1 MLSRSRSP
9 ETMKLDSQ
17 RRRFGLVLVAGT
29 SLLVALWTGL
39 VRLGWNLPV
48 PAERL
53 PSLHGPLMITGF
65 LGTPIRLER
74 AVALDRYWPYGVPI
88 FAALATVALVAGL
101 PLAIAALSAAMGSL
115 VLTAVFASLY
125 RRYPSEHF
133 ITMTLSALS
142 WFLGNLLWLSGAPL
156 YEIAPWWTGFLVLM
170 IAGERLELS
179 RIVRLSYRGRIL
191 FFLAN
196 GLVLLGLGLSLVAK
210 ESSIRLS
217 GLGIISLSLWLIR
230 YDIAWRNAGRSGL
243 PRFMAVALLLGYLW
257 LGFGGFLWTVY
268 PDFFTAG
275 PEYDAMLHA
284 IFLGFVFSMI
294 FAHAPVIFP
303 SITGIMIPFR
313 KSFYLHLALLHASL
327 ALRIFGDFQETV
339 ALRQWGGLLNVAA
352 ILLFL
357 ANNVWAATHVKRISM
372 TGS

>member
-1 MLSRSRSP
+1 
-9 ETMKLDSQ
+9 MKLDSQ
-17 RRRFGLVLVAGT
+17 RRRFGLVLVAGI

-39 VRLGWNLPV
+39 ARLGWTLPV
-48 PAERL
+48 PSERL
-53 PSLHGPLMITGF
+53 PALHGPLMITGF
-65 LGTPIRLER
+65 LGTLIGLER

-88 FAALATVALVAGL
+88 FTALATVALVAGL
-101 PLAIAALSAAMGSL
+101 PLAIAALSAGMGSL
-115 VLTAVFASLY
+115 VLAAVFASLY

-142 WFLGNLLWLSGAPL
+142 WFLGNLLWLSGASL

-179 RIVRLSYRGRIL
+179 RIVRLSYRSRIL

-196 GLVLLGLGLSLVAK
+196 GLLLLGLGLSLVAK
-210 ESSIRLS
+210 ESAIRLG
-217 GLGIISLSLWLIR
+217 GLGIVSLSLWLVR

-257 LGFGGFLWTVY
+257 LGFGGFLWIVY
-268 PDFFTAG
+268 ADFFTAG
-275 PEYDAMLHA
+275 PEYDAMLHS

-303 SITGIMIPFR
+303 SITGIVIPFR
-313 KSFYLHLALLHASL
+313 NSFYLHLALLHASL
-327 ALRIFGDFQETV
+327 ALRIFGDFQETA

-352 ILLFL
+352 IFLFL
-357 ANNVWAATHVKRISM
+357 ANNVWAATRVEPISP
-372 TGS
+372 

>member
-1 MLSRSRSP
+1 
-9 ETMKLDSQ
+9 MKVDSQ
-17 RRRFGLVLVAGT
+17 RRRFVLILVAGI
-29 SLLVALWTGL
+29 SLLAALWTGM
-39 VRLGWNLPV
+39 VRLGWSLPV
-48 PAERL
+48 PAERF

-65 LGTPIRLER
+65 LGTLIGLER
-74 AVALDRYWPYGVPI
+74 AVALDRYWSYGVPI
-88 FAALATVALVAGL
+88 FTAIATLAMVAGL
-101 PLAIAALSAAMGSL
+101 PLPIGALFAAMGSL
-115 VLTAVFASLY
+115 LLTAVFVSLY

-133 ITMTLSALS
+133 ITMSLSALS

-156 YEIAPWWTGFLVLM
+156 YKIAPWWTGFLVLM

-179 RIVRLSYRGRIL
+179 RVLRLSYRSRIL

-196 GLVLLGLGLSLVAK
+196 GLVLFGFGLSLVAM
-210 ESSIRLS
+210 ENAIRLS
-217 GLGIISLSLWLIR
+217 GLGIVSLSLWLVR

-268 PDFFTAG
+268 ADSFTAG

-294 FAHAPVIFP
+294 FAHAPIIFP

-313 KSFYLHLALLHASL
+313 NSFYLHLALLHVSL
-327 ALRIFGDFQETV
+327 VLRIFGDFQETV
-339 ALRQWGGLLNVAA
+339 ALRQWGGLFNVVA
-352 ILLFL
+352 IMFFL
-357 ANNVWAATHVKRISM
+357 ANNLWSAIHAGAPKNP
-372 TGS
+372 